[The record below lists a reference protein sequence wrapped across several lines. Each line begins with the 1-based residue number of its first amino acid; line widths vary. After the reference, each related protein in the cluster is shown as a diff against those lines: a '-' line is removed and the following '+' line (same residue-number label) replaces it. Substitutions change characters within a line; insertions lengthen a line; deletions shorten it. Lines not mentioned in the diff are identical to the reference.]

1 MRDEIL
7 SLLGKEPFVPFRIV
21 TTSGREYEVSNPSLV
36 AMGQSLMH
44 VFFPKSDRYST
55 LRLTEIVSTEVGEA
69 DQRRRKRA

>member
-7 SLLGKEPFVPFRIV
+7 SLLGNEPFVPFRIV

-44 VFFPKSDRYST
+44 VFLPKSDRYST
-55 LRLTEIVSTEVGEA
+55 LRLTEIFSTEVGEA